1 MVRAGH
7 SSQKAQLIYQHSTL
21 EHQRR
26 LAADIDAHVRDRR
39 AGGKQSGGD
48 ARHA

>member
-1 MVRAGH
+1 MVRAGQ

-26 LAADIDAHVRDRR
+26 LARDIDAHVRARR
-39 AGGKQSGGD
+39 GVPGD
-48 ARHA
+48 AARQA